1 MYSQTSKQIEQAK
14 EIIQQSGMSESQVKD
29 AARAQGFTNKQVND
43 AIQKEKAKKPD
54 SERSIIQ
61 STEDIKSPELG
72 KSNEVVQA
80 QPFSKANQEALPIID
95 EENLEIVNESELDI
109 ESLEQRSKQDGLDY
123 FGYEIFARDPALFQ
137 ATSVGAVDPDYLIG
151 PGDEI
156 IVMLWERP
164 SFVRYSL
171 WIEKDLFLFPR

>member
-1 MYSQTSKQIEQAK
+1 MKTIFYIIIISKGLLYSQTSKQIEQAK

-109 ESLEQRSKQDGLDY
+109 ESLEQDQSKTDWTILVMKFSHGILLY
-123 FGYEIFARDPALFQ
+123 F
-137 ATSVGAVDPDYLIG
+137 
-151 PGDEI
+151 
-156 IVMLWERP
+156 RP
-164 SFVRYSL
+164 PLLVL
-171 WIEKDLFLFPR
+171 